1 MQATSWSF
9 LQILSTAALV
19 AASACSGEL
28 RPESAVTPVV
38 PGGFVAP
45 DGWSFPPGQVVPTYG
60 AEGMVSTTDR
70 VASEIGVEVLRSG
83 GNAVD
88 AAVAIHFALAVV
100 NPEAGN
106 IGGGGFMVVRMA
118 DGRTAALDF
127 REKAP
132 RAATRDMYLGPAG
145 SSHQP
150 RRGGSPGGRRAGVGR
165 RDVGGAPAFR
175 LASLG

>member
-1 MQATSWSF
+1 MQNTSLSF
-9 LQILSTAALV
+9 LQILSIAALV

-28 RPESAVTPVV
+28 RRPEGAVTETV

-45 DGWSFPPGQVVPTYG
+45 DGWSFPPGHVVPTYG

-70 VASEIGVEVLRSG
+70 VASEMGVEVLRRG

-118 DGRTAALDF
+118 DRRTAAL
-127 REKAP
+127 
-132 RAATRDMYLGPAG
+132 
-145 SSHQP
+145 
-150 RRGGSPGGRRAGVGR
+150 VW
-165 RDVGGAPAFR
+165 
-175 LASLG
+175 